1 MTDKEIIAQLED
13 KIINLHEGYRKQLLN
28 LEKFKAMVTN
38 LNLGLL
44 VVDNDDIITKV
55 FPSFEVLTGYSE
67 SELVGKRAN
76 HILLRQGDVIS
87 NLQIKEQQILRE
99 KDQSSVYEIPI
110 VAKNGEEIWVTISGS
125 PIYDSNGVR
134 IGSIGIHLD
143 ITRQKRLQKSLQKAR
158 EESDR
163 AKRAEERFLAKM
175 SHEIRTPLNAVI
187 GMSYLLSETEI
198 NKEQEEY
205 VEVISRSGNLLLNL
219 VNDILDYSKVNSGQI
234 QVRQTPTDL
243 GVMLND
249 LAQTFRLKTQGG
261 SGLVKIVSNL
271 DIDNSL
277 VLTDETLL
285 NQVFMNLLS
294 NAEKFTREGE
304 IRIEAKVLSESL
316 NAITYQFS
324 VCDTGTGIAAERL
337 DAIFQEFVQEEGIF
351 LNSSDGTG
359 LGLAIT
365 HRIVELLDGKIWAES
380 TLKVGTSIHV
390 VLPFQ
395 RIEKVEI
402 EKDLTIEQ
410 QSIEEY
416 DNILNSVSVLVAEDN
431 AMNQTYIG
439 RILDKIGV
447 YYEIVENGQQAQE
460 NCKRQKFNVIFM
472 DIFMPIV
479 DGFEATE
486 NIRNTENPNKNTPIY
501 ALTSTAVVQHKKR
514 AHQAGMDGFI
524 SKPFHPNEIK
534 QVLAE
539 ISKLIKHKTH
549 RSSVQK
555 ELAFSFTKAFD
566 QYSLQMYYDGD
577 IEYAREIFNIFIVQL
592 EESLPMLIE
601 ALKKQQS
608 NDVRNIVHKLKPT
621 FTMVGFP
628 KTTTYFEVWEKELDM
643 GMSGNKAMQK
653 WLDVKSEIENIDSLV
668 KQEIKRMKTF
678 VMSK

>member
-271 DIDNSL
+271 EIDNSL

-294 NAEKFTREGE
+294 NAVKFTREGE

-608 NDVRNIVHKLKPT
+608 NDVRKIVHKLKPT

>member
-67 SELVGKRAN
+67 SELIGKRAN
-76 HILLRQGDVIS
+76 EILLRQGDVIS

-125 PIYDSNGVR
+125 PLYDTNGVR

-163 AKRAEERFLAKM
+163 SKRAEERFLAKM

-205 VEVISRSGNLLLNL
+205 VEVISRSSNLLLNL
-219 VNDILDYSKVNSGQI
+219 INDILDYSKVNSGQI

-243 GVMLND
+243 GVMLSD

-261 SGLVKIVSNL
+261 TSSVEIVSNL
-271 DIDNSL
+271 EIDNSL

-304 IRIEAKVLSESL
+304 IRIEAKVLSESE

-365 HRIVELLDGKIWAES
+365 QRIVELLDGKIWAES

-395 RIEKVEI
+395 RIEKVDM
-402 EKDLTIEQ
+402 EKAESNQ
-410 QSIEEY
+410 KQPIEEF
-416 DNILNSVSVLVAEDN
+416 DNILNSMSVLVAEDN

-439 RILDKIGV
+439 RILDKTGIH
-447 YYEIVENGQQAQE
+447 YEIVENGQEVQK
-460 NCKRQKFNVIFM
+460 NCQRQKFDVIFM
-472 DIFMPIV
+472 DLFMPII
-479 DGFEATE
+479 DGFEATDY
-486 NIRNTENPNKNTPIY
+486 IRKTENPNKNVPIY
-501 ALTSTAVVQHKKR
+501 ALTSTAVLQHKKK
-514 AHQAGMDGFI
+514 AIQVGMDGFI

-534 QVLAE
+534 QVLLE
-539 ISKLIKHKTH
+539 ISRTATLK
-549 RSSVQK
+549 SDESFDDS
-555 ELAFSFTKAFD
+555 EFAFSFNKAFD
-566 QYSLQMYYDGD
+566 LHSLQMYYDGNL
-577 IEYAREIFNIFIVQL
+577 EYALEIFNIFIVQL
-592 EESLPMLIE
+592 EESLPMLTE
-601 ALKKQQS
+601 ALKEQQS

-628 KTTTYFEVWEKELDM
+628 KTTTYFEVWEKELDK
-643 GMSGNKAMQK
+643 GLSDDKAMQK
-653 WLDVKSEIENIDSLV
+653 WLDIKTEIINIESLV
-668 KQEIKRMKTF
+668 KQEIKRMKPF
-678 VMSK
+678 VKGN

>member
-76 HILLRQGDVIS
+76 DILLRKGDVIS
-87 NLQIKEQQILRE
+87 NLQIKEQRILRG

-125 PIYDSNGVR
+125 PLYDSNGVR

-143 ITRQKRLQKSLQKAR
+143 ITRQKKLQKSLQKAR

-163 AKRAEERFLAKM
+163 SKRAEERFLAKM

-219 VNDILDYSKVNSGQI
+219 INDILDYSKVNSGQI

-243 GVMLND
+243 GVMLSD
-249 LAQTFRLKTQGG
+249 LTQTFRLKTQGG
-261 SGLVKIVSNL
+261 SGLVKIVSYLN
-271 DIDNSL
+271 IDNSL

-294 NAEKFTREGE
+294 NSEKFTREGE
-304 IRIEAKVLSESL
+304 IRIGTKVLSKSKS
-316 NAITYQFS
+316 AITYQFTVS
-324 VCDTGTGIAAERL
+324 DTGSGIAAERL
-337 DAIFQEFVQEEGIF
+337 DAIFQEFVQEEGVF

-365 HRIVELLDGKIWAES
+365 KRIVELLDGKIWVES

-395 RIEKVEI
+395 RIEKVEM
-402 EKDLTIEQ
+402 EKDITNEQ
-410 QSIEEY
+410 QSIEEF

-472 DIFMPIV
+472 DIFMPIL

-501 ALTSTAVVQHKKR
+501 ALTSSAVVQHKKR
-514 AHQAGMDGFI
+514 AHQAGMNGFI

-534 QVLAE
+534 QVLVE

-549 RSSVQK
+549 KSPVQQ
-555 ELAFSFTKAFD
+555 ELAFSFNQAFD

-577 IEYAREIFNIFIVQL
+577 IEYALEIFNIFIVQL

-601 ALKKQQS
+601 SLKGGQPE
-608 NDVRNIVHKLKPT
+608 NVRKIVHKLKPT

-628 KTTTYFEVWEKELDM
+628 KTTTYFEVWEKELDK
-643 GMSGNKAMQK
+643 GMRGNKAMQK
-653 WLDVKSEIENIDSLV
+653 WLDVKTEIENIDSLV
-668 KQEIKRMKTF
+668 KQEIKRMKPF
-678 VMSK
+678 VKGN

>member
-76 HILLRQGDVIS
+76 DILLRKGDVIS
-87 NLQIKEQQILRE
+87 NLQIKEQRILRG

-125 PIYDSNGVR
+125 PLYDSNGVR

-143 ITRQKRLQKSLQKAR
+143 ITRQKKLQKSLQKAR

-163 AKRAEERFLAKM
+163 SKRAEERFLAKM

-219 VNDILDYSKVNSGQI
+219 INDILDYSKVNSGQI

-243 GVMLND
+243 GVMLSD
-249 LAQTFRLKTQGG
+249 LTQTFRLKTQGG
-261 SGLVKIVSNL
+261 SGLVKIVSYLN
-271 DIDNSL
+271 IDNSL

-294 NAEKFTREGE
+294 NSEKFTREGE
-304 IRIEAKVLSESL
+304 IRIGAKVLSKSKS
-316 NAITYQFS
+316 AITYQFTVS
-324 VCDTGTGIAAERL
+324 DTGSGIAAERL
-337 DAIFQEFVQEEGIF
+337 DAIFQEFVQEEGVF

-365 HRIVELLDGKIWAES
+365 KRIVELLDGKIWVES

-395 RIEKVEI
+395 RIEKVEM
-402 EKDLTIEQ
+402 EKDITNEQ
-410 QSIEEY
+410 QSIEEF

-472 DIFMPIV
+472 DIFMPIL

-501 ALTSTAVVQHKKR
+501 ALTSSAVVQHKKR
-514 AHQAGMDGFI
+514 AHQAGMNGFI

-534 QVLAE
+534 QVLVE

-549 RSSVQK
+549 KSSVQQ
-555 ELAFSFTKAFD
+555 ELTFSFNQAFD

-577 IEYAREIFNIFIVQL
+577 IEYALEIFNIFIVQL

-601 ALKKQQS
+601 SLKGGQPE
-608 NDVRNIVHKLKPT
+608 NVRKIVHKLKPT

-628 KTTTYFEVWEKELDM
+628 KTTTYFEVWEKELDK
-643 GMSGNKAMQK
+643 GMIGNKAMQK
-653 WLDVKSEIENIDSLV
+653 WLDVKTEIENIVSLV
-668 KQEIKRMKTF
+668 KQEIKRMKPF
-678 VMSK
+678 VKGN

>member
-67 SELVGKRAN
+67 SELIGKRAN
-76 HILLRQGDVIS
+76 EILLRQGDVIS

-110 VAKNGEEIWVTISGS
+110 LAKNGEEIWVTISGS
-125 PIYDSNGVR
+125 PLYDSNGVR

-163 AKRAEERFLAKM
+163 SKRAEERFLAKM

-205 VEVISRSGNLLLNL
+205 VEVISRSSNLLLNL
-219 VNDILDYSKVNSGQI
+219 INDILDYSKVNSGQI

-243 GVMLND
+243 GVMLSD

-261 SGLVKIVSNL
+261 TSSVEIVSNL
-271 DIDNSL
+271 EIDNSL

-304 IRIEAKVLSESL
+304 IRIEAKVLSESE

-365 HRIVELLDGKIWAES
+365 QRIVELLDGKIWAES

-395 RIEKVEI
+395 K
-402 EKDLTIEQ
+402 
-410 QSIEEY
+410 
-416 DNILNSVSVLVAEDN
+416 
-431 AMNQTYIG
+431 IG
-439 RILDKIGV
+439 R
-447 YYEIVENGQQAQE
+447 
-460 NCKRQKFNVIFM
+460 
-472 DIFMPIV
+472 
-479 DGFEATE
+479 
-486 NIRNTENPNKNTPIY
+486 
-501 ALTSTAVVQHKKR
+501 
-514 AHQAGMDGFI
+514 AH
-524 SKPFHPNEIK
+524 
-534 QVLAE
+534 V
-539 ISKLIKHKTH
+539 
-549 RSSVQK
+549 
-555 ELAFSFTKAFD
+555 
-566 QYSLQMYYDGD
+566 
-577 IEYAREIFNIFIVQL
+577 
-592 EESLPMLIE
+592 
-601 ALKKQQS
+601 
-608 NDVRNIVHKLKPT
+608 
-621 FTMVGFP
+621 
-628 KTTTYFEVWEKELDM
+628 
-643 GMSGNKAMQK
+643 
-653 WLDVKSEIENIDSLV
+653 
-668 KQEIKRMKTF
+668 
-678 VMSK
+678 

>member
-76 HILLRQGDVIS
+76 DILLRKGDVIS
-87 NLQIKEQQILRE
+87 NLQIKEQRILRG

-125 PIYDSNGVR
+125 PLYDSNGVR

-143 ITRQKRLQKSLQKAR
+143 ITRQKKLQKSLQKAR

-163 AKRAEERFLAKM
+163 SKRAEERFLAKM

-219 VNDILDYSKVNSGQI
+219 INDILDYSKVNSGQI

-243 GVMLND
+243 GVMLSD
-249 LAQTFRLKTQGG
+249 LTQTFRLKTQGG
-261 SGLVKIVSNL
+261 SGLVKIVSYLN
-271 DIDNSL
+271 IDNSL

-294 NAEKFTREGE
+294 NSEKFTREGE
-304 IRIEAKVLSESL
+304 IRIGAKVLSKSKS
-316 NAITYQFS
+316 AITYQFTVS
-324 VCDTGTGIAAERL
+324 DTGSGIAAERL
-337 DAIFQEFVQEEGIF
+337 DAIFQEFVQEEGVF

-365 HRIVELLDGKIWAES
+365 KRIVELLDGKIWVES

-395 RIEKVEI
+395 RIEKVEM
-402 EKDLTIEQ
+402 EKDITNKQ
-410 QSIEEY
+410 QSIEEF

-472 DIFMPIV
+472 DIFMPIL

-501 ALTSTAVVQHKKR
+501 ALTSSAVVQHKKR
-514 AHQAGMDGFI
+514 AHQAGMNGFI

-534 QVLAE
+534 QVLVE

-549 RSSVQK
+549 KSSVQQ
-555 ELAFSFTKAFD
+555 ELAFSFNQAFD

-577 IEYAREIFNIFIVQL
+577 IEYALEIFNIFIVQL

-601 ALKKQQS
+601 SLKGGQPE
-608 NDVRNIVHKLKPT
+608 NVRKIVHKLKPT

-628 KTTTYFEVWEKELDM
+628 KTTTYFEVWEKELDK
-643 GMSGNKAMQK
+643 GMIGNKAMQK
-653 WLDVKSEIENIDSLV
+653 WLDVKTEIENIDSLV
-668 KQEIKRMKTF
+668 KQEIKRMKPF
-678 VMSK
+678 VKGK

>member
-76 HILLRQGDVIS
+76 DILLRKGDVIS
-87 NLQIKEQQILRE
+87 NLQIKEQRILRG

-125 PIYDSNGVR
+125 PLYDSNGVR

-143 ITRQKRLQKSLQKAR
+143 ITRQKKLQKSLQKAR

-163 AKRAEERFLAKM
+163 SKRAEERFLAKM

-219 VNDILDYSKVNSGQI
+219 INDILDYSKVNSGQI

-243 GVMLND
+243 GVMLSD
-249 LAQTFRLKTQGG
+249 LTQTFRLKTQGG
-261 SGLVKIVSNL
+261 SGLVKIVSYLN
-271 DIDNSL
+271 IDNSL

-294 NAEKFTREGE
+294 NSEKFTREGE
-304 IRIEAKVLSESL
+304 IRIGAKVLSKSKS
-316 NAITYQFS
+316 AITYQFTVS
-324 VCDTGTGIAAERL
+324 DTGSGIAAERL
-337 DAIFQEFVQEEGIF
+337 DAIFQEFVQEEGVF

-365 HRIVELLDGKIWAES
+365 KRIVELLDGKIWVES

-395 RIEKVEI
+395 RIEKVEM
-402 EKDLTIEQ
+402 EKDITNEQ
-410 QSIEEY
+410 QSIEEF

-472 DIFMPIV
+472 DIFMPIL

-501 ALTSTAVVQHKKR
+501 ALTSSAVVQHKKR
-514 AHQAGMDGFI
+514 AHQAGMNGFI

-534 QVLAE
+534 QVLVE

-549 RSSVQK
+549 KSSVQQ
-555 ELAFSFTKAFD
+555 ELTFSFNQAFD

-577 IEYAREIFNIFIVQL
+577 IEYALEIFNIFIVQL

-601 ALKKQQS
+601 SLKGGQPE
-608 NDVRNIVHKLKPT
+608 NVRKIVHKLKPT

-628 KTTTYFEVWEKELDM
+628 KTTTYFEVWEKELDK
-643 GMSGNKAMQK
+643 GMRGNKAMQK
-653 WLDVKSEIENIDSLV
+653 WLDVKTEIENIDSLV
-668 KQEIKRMKTF
+668 KQEIKRMKPF
-678 VMSK
+678 VKGN